1 MVSTI
6 LFWLRI
12 WSWIIGVLLCLIASP
27 VGNENGF
34 LVELTMKYFIV
45 TTSLASLI
53 PIATISLIID
63 SARYP
68 SRAGKDLK
76 KVIILAVGFMLYISL
91 DIAFFH
97 GGV

>member
-6 LFWLRI
+6 LFRLRL
-12 WSWIIGVLLCLIASP
+12 WSWAIGTLFSLIACP
-27 VGNENGF
+27 FGNENRF
-34 LVELTMKYFIV
+34 LVELTMKYFMV
-45 TTSLASLI
+45 TSIASLI

-63 SARYP
+63 SARHP
-68 SRAGKDLK
+68 SRAGGNFK
-76 KVIILAVGFMLYISL
+76 KVLVLAAGFLLYISL